1 MPQMGNLAG
10 DIDGDIGKKGQGGR
24 SEGPRS
30 DKLLKQSEEQP
41 WPNETKLF

>member
-10 DIDGDIGKKGQGGR
+10 DMEGDIGKKGQGGA
-24 SEGPRS
+24 EGPWS